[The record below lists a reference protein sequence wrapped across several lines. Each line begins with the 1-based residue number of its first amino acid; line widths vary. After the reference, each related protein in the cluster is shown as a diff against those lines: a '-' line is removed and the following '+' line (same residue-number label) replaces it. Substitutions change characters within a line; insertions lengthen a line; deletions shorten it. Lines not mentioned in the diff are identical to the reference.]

1 MNGWR
6 PEPHLRQKKEVNL
19 GLSDKEVFQSMP
31 LGDVWEDAKLPE
43 VYRYLRKNKKHV
55 IPKSWESVFDD
66 FDAELD
72 QHYPIQSAPEAQWNA
87 SKTIFFKKNGPNYIA
102 QKSANIHQKY
112 ANFRKNPQT
121 WISALC
127 AFWIISLFDG
137 LPCERLANFIQKR
150 LGNDIVQSGAL
161 WSVFLQNLVHPK
173 FSKTF
178 LGNSGT

>member
-87 SKTIFFKKNGPNYIA
+87 SKTIFFKKKMV
-102 QKSANIHQKY
+102 Q
-112 ANFRKNPQT
+112 
-121 WISALC
+121 
-127 AFWIISLFDG
+127 II
-137 LPCERLANFIQKR
+137 
-150 LGNDIVQSGAL
+150 
-161 WSVFLQNLVHPK
+161 
-173 FSKTF
+173 
-178 LGNSGT
+178 